1 MKAIICGAGIAGLT
15 LARRLNTL
23 GWHVVLLERAPGPR
37 TQGYMMDFFGPGY
50 DAAEAM
56 GLLPRLHELGYQVS
70 EACLVDRNGRTRARL
85 DFERFSRA
93 VNSRMVN
100 IPRPDLELAL
110 RESLPTEVDLR
121 FSVGPV
127 HVDNRSDG
135 VSVTLSDG
143 RVLHADLL
151 VGADGVHST
160 VRTLVFGDER
170 NHLRYLGFH
179 TAAFTF
185 HSPEIRARLEDRYCL
200 TDTVDRQ
207 IGLYGLRDD
216 RVAVF
221 AVHRT
226 GDPTLPTDRHAAL
239 LDDYG
244 SLEWLVP
251 EALAHCPPSEDV
263 YYDQVAQIETSRW
276 HRGRVVLVG
285 DACHAVSLLAGQ
297 GASLGLAGAY
307 VLADRLRRAASIEDG
322 LGDYERV
329 WRPVVEE
336 KQRTARGGVRWFL
349 PHTTAQ
355 LTLRRIVLGLSR
367 LPGMHRLVARS
378 QIGKPVTTI
387 TELGQQGDTT
397 TGHSARR

>member
-70 EACLVDRNGRTRARL
+70 EACFVDRDGRTRARL

-93 VNSRMVN
+93 MNSRMVN
-100 IPRPDLELAL
+100 ILRPDLELAL
-110 RESLPTEVDLR
+110 RENLPTEVDLR
-121 FSVGPV
+121 FSIGPV

-135 VSVTLSDG
+135 VRVTLSDG

-160 VRTLVFGDER
+160 VRTLVFGEER
-170 NHLRYLGFH
+170 NHLRHLGFH

-185 HSPEIRARLEDRYCL
+185 HAPEIHARLADRYCL

-207 IGLYGLRDD
+207 IGLYGLRGEK
-216 RVAVF
+216 VAVF

-226 GDPTLPTDRHAAL
+226 SDPTLPTDPRAAL
-239 LDDYG
+239 LDNYG
-244 SLEWLVP
+244 SLGWVVP
-251 EALAHCPPSEDV
+251 TALARCPAAEDV
-263 YYDQVAQIETSRW
+263 YYDQVAQIETPRW
-276 HRGRVVLVG
+276 HSGRVVLVG

-307 VLADRLRRAASIEDG
+307 VLAERLRRAASIEEG
-322 LGDYERV
+322 AEEYERL

-336 KQRTARGGVRWFL
+336 KQRTARSGVRWFL
-349 PHTTAQ
+349 PHTTTQ
-355 LTLRRIVLGLSR
+355 LVMRRIALGLAR
-367 LPGMHRLVARS
+367 LPGIARLVARS
-378 QIGKPVTTI
+378 QTGKPVTTI
-387 TELGQQGDTT
+387 TELERQ
-397 TGHSARR
+397 